1 MVSRICGDAFVDP
14 LKRVPP
20 FAGAGHGRHSSL
32 TISAS
37 AAACADM
44 GNRQLGLRTVIYVH
58 SVGRAVALS
67 STAAPTD
74 LKTVVAELGGI
85 FTP

>member
-1 MVSRICGDAFVDP
+1 
-14 LKRVPP
+14 
-20 FAGAGHGRHSSL
+20 
-32 TISAS
+32 
-37 AAACADM
+37 M
-44 GNRQLGLRTVIYVH
+44 GNRQLGLRTAIYVH
-58 SVGRAVALS
+58 SVSRAVAVS